1 MILPKRLSLIASMVD
16 RGAVVADIGTDHAHL
31 PIYLVNNNV
40 CPSALA
46 CDIKESPLETGRQN
60 IALCHLEDKIQ
71 TRLSD
76 GLSNIKSNEAD
87 TFTIAGMGG
96 DMIIHI
102 LSSCPYIFD
111 DKYTLILQPMT
122 KYPTLM
128 GWLFDNGFEIIRQEC
143 IHEGKHCYTVIK
155 ACFSGEKIPHEPEDE
170 FLGKLDL
177 SEEENRFF
185 LIKEIKK
192 AEKRSIGDPNLVP
205 VVEILKEKLQ

>member
-46 CDIKESPLETGRQN
+46 CDIKESPLESGRQN
-60 IALCHLEDKIQ
+60 IVLCHLEDKIQ

-177 SEEENRFF
+177 SEEENRLF
-185 LIKEIKK
+185 LIKEIRK
-192 AEKRSIGDPNLVP
+192 AEKRSIGDPTLVP
-205 VVEILKEKLQ
+205 VVEKLKEKLQ

>member
-16 RGAVVADIGTDHAHL
+16 DGAVVADIGTDHAHL
-31 PIYLVNNNV
+31 PIFLVQSKV
-40 CPSALA
+40 CTSALA
-46 CDIKESPLETGRQN
+46 CDIKELPLESGRQN
-60 IALCHLEDKIQ
+60 IELCHLEDKIK

-76 GLSNIKSNEAD
+76 GLSGIKADEAD

-102 LSSCPYIFD
+102 LSSCLYIFD
-111 DKYTLILQPMT
+111 KKYTLILQPMT
-122 KYPTLM
+122 KYYALM

-143 IHEGKHCYTVIK
+143 THEGKHCYTVIK
-155 ACFSGEKIPHEPEDE
+155 VRFSGGKIPHTPEEE

-177 SEEENRFF
+177 SNEENRLF

-192 AEKRSIGDPNLVP
+192 AEKRSIGDPSLIP
-205 VVEILKEKLQ
+205 VVEKLKEKLQ

>member
-60 IALCHLEDKIQ
+60 IVLCHLEDKIQ

-128 GWLFDNGFEIIRQEC
+128 GWLFDNGFEILRQEC

-177 SEEENRFF
+177 SEEENRLF

-192 AEKRSIGDPNLVP
+192 AEKRSIGDPTLVP
-205 VVEILKEKLQ
+205 VVEKLKEKLQ

>member
-40 CPSALA
+40 CSSALA

-60 IALCHLEDKIQ
+60 IVLCHLEDKIQ
-71 TRLSD
+71 TRISD

-102 LSSCPYIFD
+102 LSKCPYIFD
-111 DKYTLILQPMT
+111 KKYTLILQPMT
-122 KYPTLM
+122 KYYTLM

-143 IHEGKHCYTVIK
+143 THEGKHCYTVIK
-155 ACFSGEKIPHEPEDE
+155 VRFRGGKIPHTPEDE

-177 SEEENRFF
+177 SNEENRLF

-192 AEKRSIGDPNLVP
+192 AEKRSIGDPSVIP
-205 VVEILKEKLQ
+205 VVEKLKKKLK

>member
-46 CDIKESPLETGRQN
+46 CDIKESPLESGRQN
-60 IALCHLEDKIQ
+60 IVLCHLEDKIQ

-128 GWLFDNGFEIIRQEC
+128 GWLFDNGFEILRQEC

-177 SEEENRFF
+177 SEEENRLF

-192 AEKRSIGDPNLVP
+192 AEKRSIGDPTLVP
-205 VVEILKEKLQ
+205 VVEKLKEKLQ

>member
-60 IALCHLEDKIQ
+60 IVLCHLEDKIQ
-71 TRLSD
+71 TRISD

-177 SEEENRFF
+177 SEEENRLF

-192 AEKRSIGDPNLVP
+192 AEKRSIGDPTLVP
-205 VVEILKEKLQ
+205 VVEKLKEKLQ

>member
-31 PIYLVNNNV
+31 PIYLVNNNM
-40 CPSALA
+40 CSSALA

-60 IALCHLEDKIQ
+60 IVLCHLEDKIQ

-155 ACFSGEKIPHEPEDE
+155 ACFSGEKISHEPEDE

-177 SEEENRFF
+177 SEEENRLF

-192 AEKRSIGDPNLVP
+192 AEKRSIGDPTLVP
-205 VVEILKEKLQ
+205 VVEKLKEKLQ

>member
-31 PIYLVNNNV
+31 PIFLVQSKV

-46 CDIKESPLETGRQN
+46 CDIKESPLESGRQN
-60 IALCHLEDKIQ
+60 IELCHLEDKIQ

-128 GWLFDNGFEIIRQEC
+128 GWLFDNGFEILRQEC

-177 SEEENRFF
+177 SEEENRLF

-192 AEKRSIGDPNLVP
+192 AEKRSIGDPTLVP
-205 VVEILKEKLQ
+205 VVEKLKEKLQ

>member
-46 CDIKESPLETGRQN
+46 CDIKESPLKTGRQN
-60 IALCHLEDKIQ
+60 IVLCHLEDKIQ

-155 ACFSGEKIPHEPEDE
+155 ACFSGEKFPHEPEDE

-177 SEEENRFF
+177 SEEENRLF

-192 AEKRSIGDPNLVP
+192 AEKRSIGDPTLVP

>member
-60 IALCHLEDKIQ
+60 IVLCHLEDKIQ

-76 GLSNIKSNEAD
+76 GLSSIKSNEAD

-143 IHEGKHCYTVIK
+143 THEGKHCYTVIK
-155 ACFSGEKIPHEPEDE
+155 AVFRGGKIPHTPEDE

-177 SEEENRFF
+177 SNEENRLF

-192 AEKRSIGDPNLVP
+192 AEKRSIGDPTLVP
-205 VVEILKEKLQ
+205 VVEKLKEKLQ

>member
-60 IALCHLEDKIQ
+60 IVLCHLEDKIQ

-155 ACFSGEKIPHEPEDE
+155 ACFSGEKISHEPEDE

-177 SEEENRFF
+177 SEEENRLF

-192 AEKRSIGDPNLVP
+192 AEKRSIGDPTLVP
-205 VVEILKEKLQ
+205 VVEKLKEKLQ

>member
-76 GLSNIKSNEAD
+76 GLSSIKSNEAD

-128 GWLFDNGFEIIRQEC
+128 GWLFDNGFEILRQEC

-155 ACFSGEKIPHEPEDE
+155 ACFSGEKISHEPEDE

-177 SEEENRFF
+177 SEEENRLF

>member
-60 IALCHLEDKIQ
+60 IVLCHLEDKIQ

-128 GWLFDNGFEIIRQEC
+128 GWLFDNGFEILRQEC
-143 IHEGKHCYTVIK
+143 IHEGKHYYTVIK

-177 SEEENRFF
+177 SEEENRLF

-192 AEKRSIGDPNLVP
+192 AEKRSIGDPTLVP
-205 VVEILKEKLQ
+205 VVEKLKEKLQ

>member
-16 RGAVVADIGTDHAHL
+16 DGAVVADIGTDHAHL
-31 PIYLVNNNV
+31 PIFLVQSKV

-46 CDIKESPLETGRQN
+46 CDIKELPLESGRRN
-60 IALCHLEDKIQ
+60 IELCHLEDKIK

-76 GLSNIKSNEAD
+76 GLSNIKANEAD

-111 DKYTLILQPMT
+111 SKYTLILQPMT
-122 KYPTLM
+122 KYHTLM
-128 GWLFDNGFEIIRQEC
+128 SWLFDNGFEIIRQEC
-143 IHEGKHCYTVIK
+143 THEGKHCYTVVK
-155 ACFSGEKIPHEPEDE
+155 VRFRGEKIPHTPEDE

-177 SEEENRFF
+177 SNEENRLF

-192 AEKRSIGDPNLVP
+192 AEKRSIGDPSVKP
-205 VVEILKEKLQ
+205 VVKKLKEKLK

>member
-60 IALCHLEDKIQ
+60 IVLCHLEDKIQ

-102 LSSCPYIFD
+102 LSSRETYSFS
-111 DKYTLILQPMT
+111 MT
-122 KYPTLM
+122 GKCTVSSVQTR
-128 GWLFDNGFEIIRQEC
+128 II
-143 IHEGKHCYTVIK
+143 
-155 ACFSGEKIPHEPEDE
+155 S
-170 FLGKLDL
+170 
-177 SEEENRFF
+177 
-185 LIKEIKK
+185 
-192 AEKRSIGDPNLVP
+192 
-205 VVEILKEKLQ
+205 

>member
-46 CDIKESPLETGRQN
+46 CDIKESPLESGRQN
-60 IALCHLEDKIQ
+60 IVLCHLEDKIQ

-76 GLSNIKSNEAD
+76 GLSSIKSNEAD

-128 GWLFDNGFEIIRQEC
+128 GWLFDNGFEILRQEC

-177 SEEENRFF
+177 SEEENRLF

-192 AEKRSIGDPNLVP
+192 AEKRSIGDPTLVP
-205 VVEILKEKLQ
+205 VVEKLKEKLQ

>member
-60 IALCHLEDKIQ
+60 IVLCHLEDKIQ

-128 GWLFDNGFEIIRQEC
+128 GWLFDNGFEILRQEC

-177 SEEENRFF
+177 SEEENRLF

-192 AEKRSIGDPNLVP
+192 AEKRSIGDPTLVP

>member
-31 PIYLVNNNV
+31 PIFLVQQGI

-60 IALCHLEDKIQ
+60 IELCHLEDKIQ

-76 GLSNIKSNEAD
+76 GLSSIKSNEAD

-128 GWLFDNGFEIIRQEC
+128 GWLFDNGFEILRQEC
-143 IHEGKHCYTVIK
+143 THEGKHCYTVIK
-155 ACFSGEKIPHEPEDE
+155 ACFRGEKILHEPEDE

-177 SEEENRFF
+177 SEEENRLF

-192 AEKRSIGDPNLVP
+192 AEKRSIGDPTLVP
-205 VVEILKEKLQ
+205 VVEKLKEKLQ

>member
-16 RGAVVADIGTDHAHL
+16 EGAVVADIGTDHAHL
-31 PIYLVNNNV
+31 PIFLVQSKI

-60 IALCHLEDKIQ
+60 IEFCHLEDKIK

-76 GLSNIKSNEAD
+76 GLSSIKSNEAD

-111 DKYTLILQPMT
+111 KKYTLIL
-122 KYPTLM
+122 
-128 GWLFDNGFEIIRQEC
+128 
-143 IHEGKHCYTVIK
+143 
-155 ACFSGEKIPHEPEDE
+155 
-170 FLGKLDL
+170 
-177 SEEENRFF
+177 
-185 LIKEIKK
+185 
-192 AEKRSIGDPNLVP
+192 
-205 VVEILKEKLQ
+205 

>member
-76 GLSNIKSNEAD
+76 GLSSIKSNEAD

-128 GWLFDNGFEIIRQEC
+128 GWLFDNGFEILRQEC

-177 SEEENRFF
+177 SEEENRLF

>member
-40 CPSALA
+40 CSSALA

-60 IALCHLEDKIQ
+60 IVLCHLEDKIQ
-71 TRLSD
+71 TRISD

-128 GWLFDNGFEIIRQEC
+128 GWLFDNGFEILRQEC

-177 SEEENRFF
+177 SEEENRLF

-192 AEKRSIGDPNLVP
+192 AEKRSIGDPTLVP
-205 VVEILKEKLQ
+205 VVEKLKEKLQ

>member
-1 MILPKRLSLIASMVD
+1 MTLPKRLSLIASMVD
-16 RGAVVADIGTDHAHL
+16 EGAVVADIGTDHAHL
-31 PIYLVNNNV
+31 PIYLVQSKV

-46 CDIKESPLETGRQN
+46 CDIKELPLESGRQN
-60 IALCHLEDKIQ
+60 IELCHLEDKIK

-76 GLSNIKSNEAD
+76 GLSDIKADEAD

-111 DKYTLILQPMT
+111 KKYTLILQPMT
-122 KYPTLM
+122 KYYTLM
-128 GWLFDNGFEIIRQEC
+128 GWLLDNGFEVIRQEC
-143 IHEGKHCYTVIK
+143 THEGKHCYTVVK
-155 ACFSGEKIPHEPEDE
+155 VRFSGEKSPHTPEDE

-177 SEEENRFF
+177 SNEENRLF

-192 AEKRSIGDPNLVP
+192 AEKRSIGDPSVKP
-205 VVEILKEKLQ
+205 VVKKLKEKLE

>member
-16 RGAVVADIGTDHAHL
+16 DGAVVADIGTDHAHL
-31 PIYLVNNNV
+31 PIYLVQSKV

-46 CDIKESPLETGRQN
+46 CDIKELPLESGRQN
-60 IALCHLEDKIQ
+60 IELCHLEDKIK

-76 GLSNIKSNEAD
+76 GLSDIKADEAD

-111 DKYTLILQPMT
+111 SKYTLILQPMT
-122 KYPTLM
+122 KYHTLM
-128 GWLFDNGFEIIRQEC
+128 SWLFDNGFEVIRQEC
-143 IHEGKHCYTVIK
+143 THEGKHCYTVVK
-155 ACFSGEKIPHEPEDE
+155 VRFSGEKFPHTPEDE

-177 SEEENRFF
+177 SNEENRLF

-192 AEKRSIGDPNLVP
+192 AEKRSIGDPSVKP
-205 VVEILKEKLQ
+205 VVKKLKEKLK

>member
-76 GLSNIKSNEAD
+76 GLSSIKSNEAD

-128 GWLFDNGFEIIRQEC
+128 GWLFDNGFEILRQEC

-177 SEEENRFF
+177 SEEENRLF
-185 LIKEIKK
+185 LMKEIKK
-192 AEKRSIGDPNLVP
+192 AEKRSIGDPTLVP
-205 VVEILKEKLQ
+205 VVEKLKEKLQ

>member
-128 GWLFDNGFEIIRQEC
+128 GWLFDNGFEILRQEC

-177 SEEENRFF
+177 SEEENRLF

-192 AEKRSIGDPNLVP
+192 AEKRSIGDPTLVP
-205 VVEILKEKLQ
+205 VVEKLKEKLQ

>member
-1 MILPKRLSLIASMVD
+1 MILTKRLSLIASMVD

-60 IALCHLEDKIQ
+60 IVLCHLEDKIQ

-128 GWLFDNGFEIIRQEC
+128 GWLFDNGFEILRQEC

-177 SEEENRFF
+177 SEEENRLF

-192 AEKRSIGDPNLVP
+192 AEKRSIGDPTLVP
-205 VVEILKEKLQ
+205 VVEKLKEKLQ

>member
-60 IALCHLEDKIQ
+60 IELCHLEDKIQ

-76 GLSNIKSNEAD
+76 GLSSIKSNEAD

-177 SEEENRFF
+177 SEEENRLF

-192 AEKRSIGDPNLVP
+192 AEKRSIGDPTLVP
-205 VVEILKEKLQ
+205 VVEKLKEKLQ

>member
-46 CDIKESPLETGRQN
+46 CDIKESPLESGRQN
-60 IALCHLEDKIQ
+60 IVLCHLEDKIQ

-76 GLSNIKSNEAD
+76 GLSSIKSNEAD

-128 GWLFDNGFEIIRQEC
+128 GWLFDNGFEILRQEC
-143 IHEGKHCYTVIK
+143 IHEGKHYYTVIK

-177 SEEENRFF
+177 SEEENRLF

-192 AEKRSIGDPNLVP
+192 AEKRSIGDPTLVP
-205 VVEILKEKLQ
+205 VVEKLKEKLQ

>member
-40 CPSALA
+40 CSSALA

-60 IALCHLEDKIQ
+60 IVLCHLEDKIQ

-128 GWLFDNGFEIIRQEC
+128 GWLFDNGFEILRQEC

-177 SEEENRFF
+177 SEEENRLF

-192 AEKRSIGDPNLVP
+192 AEKRSIGDPTLVP
-205 VVEILKEKLQ
+205 VVEKLKEKLQ